1 MSGIARLLHLAPSM
15 QVHVLFFGQLKD
27 ATGFAAYDL
36 EASDTASLGSI
47 WDDFAARFPRLA
59 AHRPHVRAARNH
71 EFAPFDT
78 PVEPGDE
85 IAFLPPV
92 SGGSGSL
99 VLLTRDTI
107 DARAMACLVQRPTDG
122 AVVTFEGVVRD
133 NTKGRPTEFL
143 EYECYEPMAL
153 RLMEELRRD
162 LLAKHAIGE
171 AAIVHRLGKL
181 AIGEASVVIV
191 VAAPHRKAAFD
202 ACSEA
207 INRLKST
214 VPIWKKE
221 HFAGGEIWLEGDWDQ
236 KVEED
241 AARF

>member
-27 ATGFAAYDL
+27 ATGFAAHDFD
-36 EASDTASLGSI
+36 ASETASLGSI
-47 WDDFAARFPRLA
+47 WDDFAARFPRLG

-71 EFAPFDT
+71 EFASFET
-78 PVEPGDE
+78 RVEPGDE
-85 IAFLPPV
+85 VAFLPPV
-92 SGGSGSL
+92 SGGCGTL
-99 VLLTRDTI
+99 VSLTRDPI
-107 DARAMACLVQRPTDG
+107 DARALVCLVQRPTDG
-122 AVVTFEGVVRD
+122 AVATFEGVVRD

-143 EYECYEPMAL
+143 EYECYEAMAL
-153 RLMEELRRD
+153 RLMEELRCELR
-162 LLAKHAIGE
+162 AKHAIGE
-171 AAIVHRLGKL
+171 VAIVHRLGRL

-207 INRLKST
+207 INRLKSS

-221 HFAGGEIWLEGDWDQ
+221 HFAGGEIWVEGDWGQ

-241 AARF
+241 AAH

>member
-27 ATGFAAYDL
+27 ATGFAAHDF
-36 EASDTASLGSI
+36 EASEAASLGSI
-47 WDDFAARFPRLA
+47 WDDFAARFPRLE

-71 EFAPFDT
+71 EFAAFET
-78 PVEPGDE
+78 RVEPGDE

-92 SGGSGSL
+92 SGGSDVL
-99 VLLTRDTI
+99 VSLTRDPI
-107 DARAMACLVQRPTDG
+107 DARALVRLVQRSTDG
-122 AVVTFEGVVRD
+122 AVATFEGVVRD
-133 NTKGRPTEFL
+133 NTKGRPTGFL

-153 RLMEELRRD
+153 RLMEDLRRD
-162 LLAKHAIGE
+162 LLGKHAIGE
-171 AAIVHRLGKL
+171 VAIVHRLGKL

-191 VAAPHRKAAFD
+191 VAAPHRQAAFD

-207 INRLKST
+207 INRLKSS

-221 HFAGGEIWLEGDWDQ
+221 HFAGGEIWVEGDWDR
-236 KVEED
+236 KVED
-241 AARF
+241 AAKR

>member
-27 ATGFAAYDL
+27 ATGFAAHDF
-36 EASDTASLGSI
+36 EASESASLSSI

-71 EFAPFDT
+71 EFASFDT
-78 PVEPGDE
+78 QVEPGDE

-92 SGGSGSL
+92 SGGSEGFVS
-99 VLLTRDTI
+99 LTRDPI
-107 DARAMACLVQRPTDG
+107 DARALVSLVQHPTDG

-153 RLMEELRRD
+153 RLMEDLRRD
-162 LLAKHAIGE
+162 LRTKHAIGE
-171 AAIVHRLGKL
+171 VAIVHRLGKL

-191 VAAPHRKAAFD
+191 VAAPHRKPAFE
-202 ACSEA
+202 ACFEA
-207 INRLKST
+207 INRLKSS

-221 HFAGGEIWLEGDWDQ
+221 HFAGGEIWVEGDWDQ

-241 AARF
+241 GAHS